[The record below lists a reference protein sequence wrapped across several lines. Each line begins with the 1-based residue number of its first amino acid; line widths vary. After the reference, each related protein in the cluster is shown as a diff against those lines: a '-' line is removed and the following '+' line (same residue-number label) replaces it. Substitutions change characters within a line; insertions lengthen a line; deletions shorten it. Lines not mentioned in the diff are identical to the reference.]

1 MAEGAEAEGLAAE
14 AEAGGELERVRRILL
29 RTPIRVFLVCP
40 AIVITARAITPPARL
55 RPVRWAFAPLLA
67 WGYLQHR
74 LVGAYRTTGPGG
86 AGKGNR
92 RVPDRLVTDGPYAIV
107 RNPMYLGHLLFLAG
121 LALVFRSRLG
131 AVIFAGTAAWYQQR
145 AQEDE
150 SKLAARF
157 GDEYEAYR
165 RRVPR
170 WIPRLPEDGPR

>member
-1 MAEGAEAEGLAAE
+1 MF
-14 AEAGGELERVRRILL
+14 V
-29 RTPIRVFLVCP
+29 VCP

-55 RPVRWAFAPLLA
+55 RPVRWLFAPLLA

-74 LVGAYRTTGPGG
+74 LVGGYRTAGPGG

-92 RVPDRLVTDGPYAIV
+92 RMPDRLVSDGQYGVI

-145 AQEDE
+145 VLADE
-150 SKLAARF
+150 AKLVARF
-157 GDEYEAYR
+157 GEEYEAYR

-170 WIPRLPEDGPR
+170 WIPRGIPEPLPGE